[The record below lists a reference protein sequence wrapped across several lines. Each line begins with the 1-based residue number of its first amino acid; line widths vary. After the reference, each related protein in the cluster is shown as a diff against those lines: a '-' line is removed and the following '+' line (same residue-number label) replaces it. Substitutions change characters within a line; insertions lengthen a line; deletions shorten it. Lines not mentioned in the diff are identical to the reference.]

1 MTKVEVQVYSKNITL
16 PQNKVTLSAF
26 VIPEAKPPNSYKY
39 EWNLITGIIIIVNI
53 KKIMLLQFHEIFC
66 IICNI
71 RKSNGTWHNGK

>member
-39 EWNLITGIIIIVNI
+39 EWNLITGNYTTFYTKGNSIS
-53 KKIMLLQFHEIFC
+53 KP
-66 IICNI
+66 
-71 RKSNGTWHNGK
+71 T

>member
-39 EWNLITGIIIIVNI
+39 EWNLITGIIIIVII
-53 KKIMLLQFHEIFC
+53 KKNHVVAISRNFLYDL
-66 IICNI
+66 
-71 RKSNGTWHNGK
+71 

>member
-39 EWNLITGIIIIVNI
+39 EWNLITGNY
-53 KKIMLLQFHEIFC
+53 KKIMLLQFHEIFY
-66 IICNI
+66 IIYNF

>member
-39 EWNLITGIIIIVNI
+39 EWNLITGNYYSNH
-53 KKIMLLQFHEIFC
+53 KKNHVVAISRNFL
-66 IICNI
+66 
-71 RKSNGTWHNGK
+71 HNL

>member
-39 EWNLITGIIIIVNI
+39 EWNLITGKLFMIFICSH
-53 KKIMLLQFHEIFC
+53 KICSNNLL
-66 IICNI
+66 
-71 RKSNGTWHNGK
+71 